1 MNDPEVSDAE
11 LARLIASAG
20 QGAEV
25 AEAALY
31 RRFARRIELYG
42 LRHLGSRTAAE
53 DLVQQVIVSVL
64 SAVRDGRLQNPESLA
79 GFVLG
84 TCRNLASDARR
95 RARKQRELERE
106 GPGGDVVT
114 WPPSLHETDVAR
126 LFGCMRALP
135 ERDATVVRMSFW
147 EDRAAEEISE
157 RLGVSTGNV
166 RVIRHRAIVKLAECL
181 RVRESLQD
189 QEGS

>member
-1 MNDPEVSDAE
+1 MNEEASDAE
-11 LARLIASAG
+11 LARLIESAG
-20 QGAEV
+20 QGAEL
-25 AEAALY
+25 AEAELY

-42 LRHLGSRTAAE
+42 LRHLGSRAAAE
-53 DLVQQVIVSVL
+53 DLLQQVILSVL

-84 TCRNLASDARR
+84 TCRNLVSDARR
-95 RARKQRELERE
+95 RARKQRDLERE

-114 WPPSLHETDVAR
+114 LPPSLDETDVAR
-126 LFGCMRALP
+126 LFGCMGALP
-135 ERDATVVRMSFW
+135 EREATVVRMSFW
-147 EDRAAEEISE
+147 EDRAAEEIGE
-157 RLGVSTGNV
+157 RIGVSTGNV

-189 QEGS
+189 QEHL